1 VSAPTL
7 DLDRTTGQF
16 RTARINGWSVPEK
29 LRAQAMQILASRG
42 FPASDASV
50 SDGVLE
56 LALQIA
62 SLPTTTLAV
71 AQSINLT
78 SESP

>member
-1 VSAPTL
+1 MVVVGPLLPVKMPLSPVSSAAP
-7 DLDRTTGQF
+7 
-16 RTARINGWSVPEK
+16 
-29 LRAQAMQILASRG
+29 
-42 FPASDASV
+42 SDS
-50 SDGVLE
+50 VLE